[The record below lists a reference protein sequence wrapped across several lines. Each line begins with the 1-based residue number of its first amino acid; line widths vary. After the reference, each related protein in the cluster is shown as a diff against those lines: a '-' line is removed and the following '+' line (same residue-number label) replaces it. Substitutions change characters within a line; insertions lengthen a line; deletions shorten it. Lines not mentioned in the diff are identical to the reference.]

1 MQQWIAPVALVLL
14 IALKYAF
21 GWEVDATYIATVAFI
36 LFFGALIYL
45 KIPAQIGAMLDQ
57 RSAAIAKELGEAK
70 KLREQA
76 AALLVEYQA
85 KKAAAE
91 RQAQDIV
98 TQARTQAAALAAET
112 RVQMAEALK
121 RREKEAEDKIAR
133 AEASAVSEVRA
144 AAADAAVKA
153 AEEIL
158 RKELTGAKQAELIT
172 KGAAELAT
180 KFG

>member
-1 MQQWIAPVALVLL
+1 MNIEYDATFFALVAL
-14 IALKYAF
+14 
-21 GWEVDATYIATVAFI
+21 I
-36 LFFGALIYL
+36 LFLAALWYL

-57 RSAAIAKELGEAK
+57 RSAEIGKELAEAK
-70 KLREQA
+70 RLREQA

-98 TQARTQAAALAAET
+98 TQARTQAAAVAAET
-112 RVQMAEALK
+112 KAQMAEALK

-158 RKELTGAKQAELIT
+158 RKELTGAKQAELVT
-172 KGAAELAT
+172 KGAAELAI

>member
-1 MQQWIAPVALVLL
+1 MIT
-14 IALKYAF
+14 I
-21 GWEVDATYIATVAFI
+21 DATFIAFLALI
-36 LFFGALIYL
+36 LFGALLVYL
-45 KIPAQIGAMLDQ
+45 KVPSQVGAMLDQ
-57 RSAAIAKELGEAK
+57 RSAAIAKELSEAK

-98 TQARTQAAALAAET
+98 SQARTQAAAVAAET
-112 RVQMAEALK
+112 RLQMTEALK

-133 AEASAVSEVRA
+133 AEASAISEVRA
-144 AAADAAVKA
+144 AAAEAAVAA
-153 AEEIL
+153 AEQIL
-158 RKELTGAKQAELIT
+158 RKELTGAKQAELVS